1 MLHTN
6 RVLIRSLA
14 PIGTLLALGA
24 FGACG
29 SSQSGDAFANER
41 VYEPIGN
48 PTHWNASAEERFRL
62 DRSEFKAARPSGPA
76 SLHWTTP
83 AGWSELP
90 ATAMRVANFRV
101 GGDANAECYL
111 TTLAGSGGG
120 LDANVN
126 RWRKQMGQTPL
137 SSGEIAALPRVAWF
151 GEASVRIEI
160 DGTWSGM
167 SGDKNGA
174 NFRMLGLLQV
184 ADSGSKFLKL
194 VGPRETVA
202 KEAERFLELA
212 ASFHADPAERA
223 DHADDGDAHADPHA
237 ALGTVEGHA
246 SGAPDDGMQSM
257 PADATHAGVGAAH
270 AAAAGASSSAFTWT
284 APAGWVQGPEK
295 AMREVTFLA
304 GAKSE
309 VECYVTALAGDG
321 GGLASNLNRWR
332 QQLGREPF
340 SDAEIAALES
350 VPMLGTQA
358 ALVEIQ
364 RKDGE
369 KGALPDAL
377 LGAVCLQPE
386 RSVFV
391 KLLGPAA
398 AVESQRDAFVEF
410 CKSIRG
416 AR

>member
-6 RVLIRSLA
+6 RVRVRSLA

-24 FGACG
+24 FTACG
-29 SSQSGDAFANER
+29 SSNSRDAFAKER
-41 VYEPIGN
+41 IYEPIGN
-48 PTHWNASAEERFRL
+48 PTRWNASVEERFRL
-62 DRSEFKAARPSGPA
+62 DRSEFKAARASGPA

-101 GGDANAECYL
+101 AGDENAECYL

-126 RWRKQMGQTPL
+126 RWRKQMAQSSL
-137 SSGEIAALPRVAWF
+137 SPEEIAALPRMDWF
-151 GEASVRIEI
+151 GKPSVLIEI

-167 SGDKNGA
+167 SGDKNGSD
-174 NFRMLGLLQV
+174 FRMLGLLQV
-184 ADSGSKFLKL
+184 DDSGSKFLKL
-194 VGPRETVA
+194 VGPRERVVQET
-202 KEAERFLELA
+202 ERFKELA
-212 ASFHADPAERA
+212 ASFHADGGDGHEAP
-223 DHADDGDAHADPHA
+223 HAAADPH
-237 ALGTVEGHA
+237 GPSDIGP
-246 SGAPDDGMQSM
+246 PDDGMHGLQGM
-257 PADATHAGVGAAH
+257 PADATHSGLASAQAASGATTASAG
-270 AAAAGASSSAFTWT
+270 SSAFTWT

-309 VECYVTALAGDG
+309 VECYVTALTGDG
-321 GGLASNLNRWR
+321 GGLAANLNRWR
-332 QQLGREPF
+332 QQLGREPLT
-340 SDAEIAALES
+340 DAEIAALPS
-350 VPMLGTQA
+350 VPMLGTHA

-364 RKDGE
+364 RADGE
-369 KGALPDAL
+369 SNASPSALI
-377 LGAVCLQPE
+377 GAVCLQPE

-391 KLLGPAA
+391 KLLGPTA
-398 AVESQRDAFVEF
+398 AVEGQRDAFVEF